1 MRLIFLSLLVCH
13 TSLAWPD
20 TSCLCGSR
28 AGDDVYP
35 SPRLV
40 IVGPAGVGKS
50 SLANALLGCDPKSP
64 DGCLFPV
71 CPDSPFVCTNQTTV
85 GTGSWLGTDE
95 PFTVTDTP
103 GFGVSSDRDR
113 SLMQEMSLVLDKK
126 LGYTDTIVLVLEA
139 NTRLSSGLV
148 DMLNTFSST
157 LGSDW

>member
-1 MRLIFLSLLVCH
+1 MRLIFLSLLVCQ
-13 TSLAWPD
+13 TSLAMPD
-20 TSCLCGSR
+20 TSCPDGSR
-28 AGDDVYP
+28 AGVYP

-50 SLANALLGCDPKSP
+50 SLANALLGHDPKSP

-103 GFGVSSDRDR
+103 GFGVSSERDR
-113 SLMQEMSLVLDKK
+113 SLMQEMSLVLDINF
-126 LGYTDTIVLVLEA
+126 GYSRS
-139 NTRLSSGLV
+139 N
-148 DMLNTFSST
+148 
-157 LGSDW
+157 